1 MVDRLYSSIVVKEV
15 PDDRGEVRRND
26 VRLVVQFTRI
36 GGIPA
41 KAAAGE
47 VKDVC
52 SRSLLLKLL
61 AVRNPSPRKL
71 LMIEEA
77 SV

>member
-1 MVDRLYSSIVVKEV
+1 VIDHLYSSIVVKEA
-15 PDDRGEVRRND
+15 PDDRGEVREND
-26 VRLVVQFTRI
+26 LRLVAQFTRI
-36 GGIPA
+36 GGITTQIV
-41 KAAAGE
+41 AGE

-61 AVRNPSPRKL
+61 AVTSPSPRKL